1 MPLPSGAQTPLMKK
15 PLKEKIKDNR
25 LLRFFGNRYVI
36 IGLFFIAW
44 MLFLDN
50 YSYLDHRRLD
60 NDINELERNKKYYQ
74 NEILRDEKH
83 IRMLQDPMEV
93 ERYAREKYYMKR
105 DSEDIY
111 IIEYEGEEK
120 TRDPYIPN

>member
-1 MPLPSGAQTPLMKK
+1 MPLPSGAQAAHMKK
-15 PLKEKIKDNR
+15 PLKETIRQNR

-36 IGLFFIAW
+36 IALLFIAW

-60 NDINELERNKKYYQ
+60 KDIDELERNKKYYQ
-74 NEILRDEKH
+74 NEIIRDEKH